1 MYKNILVPIS
11 FDAERNISVPLE
23 LAKLFAKTEA
33 KVTLLHVVE
42 PIPSF
47 VRNYIPDDE
56 LVKQR
61 RLIKAEMDKLTA
73 TLTNTT
79 GLVIEGH
86 AGRTILDWAK
96 TNKPDLIILS
106 SRRPKM
112 PDLLLGSTAS
122 HVVRYAT
129 CSVHVVR

>member
-11 FDAERNISVPLE
+11 FDAERNISAPLK
-23 LAKLFAKTEA
+23 LAKLFAKSEA
-33 KVTLLHVVE
+33 TVTLLHVVE

-47 VRNYIPDDE
+47 VHNYIPKDE
-56 LVKQR
+56 LIKQR
-61 RLIKAEMDKLTA
+61 KAIQAEIDKLTA
-73 TLTNTT
+73 TLTNTK